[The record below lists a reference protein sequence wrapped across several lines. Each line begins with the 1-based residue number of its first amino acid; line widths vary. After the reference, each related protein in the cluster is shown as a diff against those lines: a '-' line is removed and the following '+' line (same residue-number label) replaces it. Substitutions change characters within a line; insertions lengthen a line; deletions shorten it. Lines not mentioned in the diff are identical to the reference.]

1 MDHRD
6 LARQSRNRKLE
17 YLAQR
22 RKGAK
27 VKKKDS
33 GLGDLARANPR
44 FHELAPFGEFA
55 QTAQTFKYS
64 NTEFAEIGV
73 FLIKNSLL
81 CALGASAVNH
91 PSSSCAPS
99 KIWLGV
105 GLTLHQR

>member
-1 MDHRD
+1 VE
-6 LARQSRNRKLE
+6 E
-17 YLAQR
+17 YGPQRPSAAKPQPKAGISCAKTQR
-22 RKGAK
+22 RKD
-27 VKKKDS
+27 KKKDS
-33 GLGDLARANPR
+33 GLGVLATWREQILVFMR

-91 PSSSCAPS
+91 PSSSCAS
-99 KIWLGV
+99 W
-105 GLTLHQR
+105 